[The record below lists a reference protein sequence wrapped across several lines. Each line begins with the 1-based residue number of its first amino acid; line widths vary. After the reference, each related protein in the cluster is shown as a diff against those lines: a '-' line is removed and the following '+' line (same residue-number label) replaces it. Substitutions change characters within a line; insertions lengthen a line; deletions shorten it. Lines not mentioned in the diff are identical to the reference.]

1 MENILQPL
9 IEELQ
14 NVKLEKQAYQK
25 SLEVSLLLHYGHTA
39 WTMLHGPYDMV
50 HVIWTSVILIYS
62 RYALSEITFEWN

>member
-25 SLEVSLLLHYGHTA
+25 SLEVSVFFNLVLSIWFYIIWSIKYGLRTEVFGDFN
-39 WTMLHGPYDMV
+39 L
-50 HVIWTSVILIYS
+50 
-62 RYALSEITFEWN
+62 

>member
-25 SLEVSLLLHYGHTA
+25 SLEVSLFFLHTDHRLWSIENG
-39 WTMLHGPYDMV
+39 L
-50 HVIWTSVILIYS
+50 
-62 RYALSEITFEWN
+62 R

>member
-25 SLEVSLLLHYGHTA
+25 SLEVSVFFKYG
-39 WTMLHGPYDMV
+39 P
-50 HVIWTSVILIYS
+50 
-62 RYALSEITFEWN
+62 

>member
-1 MENILQPL
+1 MENILQSL

-25 SLEVSLLLHYGHTA
+25 SLEVSLLLDYGHTA
-39 WTMLHGPYDMV
+39 WTMLHGPYYMD
-50 HVIWTSVILIYS
+50 HIIWTSVILISS

>member
-25 SLEVSLLLHYGHTA
+25 SLEVSFFYK
-39 WTMLHGPYDMV
+39 WT
-50 HVIWTSVILIYS
+50 I
-62 RYALSEITFEWN
+62 

>member
-25 SLEVSLLLHYGHTA
+25 SLEVSVFFNMDHS
-39 WTMLHGPYDMV
+39 
-50 HVIWTSVILIYS
+50 IWFSIIWSIKCGLRTEVFGDFNL
-62 RYALSEITFEWN
+62 

>member
-25 SLEVSLLLHYGHTA
+25 SLEVSLEFKA
-39 WTMLHGPYDMV
+39 SNDMES
-50 HVIWTSVILIYS
+50 I
-62 RYALSEITFEWN
+62 

>member
-25 SLEVSLLLHYGHTA
+25 SLEVSLL
-39 WTMLHGPYDMV
+39 
-50 HVIWTSVILIYS
+50 ILRKHNILWS
-62 RYALSEITFEWN
+62 I

>member
-25 SLEVSLLLHYGHTA
+25 SLEVSLLISNFVSTIVY
-39 WTMLHGPYDMV
+39 GPYNMDFV
-50 HVIWTSVILIYS
+50 DSNL
-62 RYALSEITFEWN
+62 

>member
-25 SLEVSLLLHYGHTA
+25 SLEVSLQFEASYHKVYDE
-39 WTMLHGPYDMV
+39 PYYVANNSSYDAYYKQN
-50 HVIWTSVILIYS
+50 I
-62 RYALSEITFEWN
+62 